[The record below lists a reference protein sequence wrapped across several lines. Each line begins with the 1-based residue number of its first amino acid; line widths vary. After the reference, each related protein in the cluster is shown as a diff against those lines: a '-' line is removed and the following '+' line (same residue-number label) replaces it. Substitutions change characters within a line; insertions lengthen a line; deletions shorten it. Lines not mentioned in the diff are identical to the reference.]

1 MTLREFIDLCTGR
14 LAPLYPEAEAKAIG
28 FRLLEHYLEIPSY
41 KYISDPDFPILV
53 DDAADPA
60 VQPPAD
66 SRQARLAPSR
76 QARLAP
82 SRQVRHDPSRH
93 ARLDRA
99 SEMLDALDELATGRP
114 LQYVLG
120 FTEFCGHRFK
130 VGEGCLIPRPE
141 TEELVS
147 RIVDDLYAT
156 DEKAADEDTPS
167 SADGKISDENTPASI
182 DGKIADENTPASSAD
197 GVTPESP
204 SPAEPSPVALF
215 PTSSPAESTP
225 VASSPNPSPAESA
238 PKSSPADMPD
248 ATSHT
253 AVDEGPFSILDIC
266 TGSGCIAWSLAAEFP
281 EAMVYG
287 CDLSDAALRY
297 ACRQRVKLRG
307 ARPIFFS
314 ADVLAAPPAGLPQFD
329 IIVANPP
336 YICESERAAMRPN
349 VFDFEPA
356 EALFVPDDDP
366 LKYYRAIARWAE
378 ALLRPDGHLYLEINE
393 RFGPEVAALFPGSR
407 ILQDISGRDR
417 FVVLP

>member
-1 MTLREFIDLCTGR
+1 MTLREFIDLCIGR

-60 VQPPAD
+60 D
-66 SRQARLAPSR
+66 IR

-82 SRQVRHDPSRH
+82 SRQVRRDPSRH

-147 RIVDDLYAT
+147 RIVDDLYAA
-156 DEKAADEDTPS
+156 DEKAADD
-167 SADGKISDENTPASI
+167 DTPASV
-182 DGKIADENTPASSAD
+182 DENIANDDTPAFAD
-197 GVTPESP
+197 SVAPESP
-204 SPAEPSPVALF
+204 SPAESAPM
-215 PTSSPAESTP
+215 TSSPA
-225 VASSPNPSPAESA
+225 PSPA
-238 PKSSPADMPD
+238 SSSADMSD
-248 ATSHT
+248 AIGHT

-329 IIVANPP
+329 VIVANPP

-349 VFDFEPA
+349 VLDFEPA

-366 LKYYRAIARWAE
+366 LKYYRAIARWAD

-417 FVVLP
+417 FVVL

>member
-1 MTLREFIDLCTGR
+1 MTLREFIDLCIGR

-76 QARLAP
+76 PSRLAP

-147 RIVDDLYAT
+147 RIVDDLYAA
-156 DEKAADEDTPS
+156 DEKAADEDTPAS
-167 SADGKISDENTPASI
+167 VDENIANDDTPAF
-182 DGKIADENTPASSAD
+182 ADSVA
-197 GVTPESP
+197 PESP
-204 SPAEPSPVALF
+204 SPAESAPM
-215 PTSSPAESTP
+215 TSSPA
-225 VASSPNPSPAESA
+225 PSPASSSA
-238 PKSSPADMPD
+238 GMSD
-248 ATSHT
+248 ATGHT

-287 CDLSDAALRY
+287 CDLSDTALRY

-329 IIVANPP
+329 VIVANPP

-349 VFDFEPA
+349 VLDFEPA

-366 LKYYRAIARWAE
+366 LKYYRAIARWAD

-417 FVVLP
+417 FVVL